1 MLTVRI
7 CLQRKLNQVRLASEV
22 NGSSLTIDAR
32 SVTSNKVAM
41 LPVIS
46 TKKRQA
52 KACRFFIHC
61 ESDGISSHFGVYII
75 AIGVYH
81 QPQVASSFAMM
92 IYNFYEIGDMQN
104 FVLMICNGSAID
116 FSVRLASE
124 ANGSSLTIDA
134 RSVTSNK
141 VAMLPVISTTYD

>member
-1 MLTVRI
+1 MVARM
-7 CLQRKLNQVRLASEV
+7 VWDHDAA
-22 NGSSLTIDAR
+22 GS
-32 SVTSNKVAM
+32 N
-41 LPVIS
+41 PVIS

-52 KACRFFIHC
+52 IACRFFIHC

-92 IYNFYEIGDMQN
+92 LYNFYEIGDIQN

-116 FSVRLASE
+116 FSVRLAISDTPRVRASSE
-124 ANGSSLTIDA
+124 VRLAKWNLCTGA
-134 RSVTSNK
+134 
-141 VAMLPVISTTYD
+141 